1 MSCSP
6 VFDIHSNLILEE
18 LLISSMVPEL
28 EIHIGNTL
36 IERASAEYIML
47 QLNMYGASGQFI
59 GHILGRTLTA
69 NPFRIGV
76 PV

>member
-1 MSCSP
+1 MNCSP
-6 VFDIHSNLILEE
+6 VFDIHSNIILGE

-28 EIHIGNTL
+28 EIHIDNTL
-36 IERASAEYIML
+36 IERASEYIML
-47 QLNMYGASGQFI
+47 QLYMCGASGQFI

-69 NPFRIGV
+69 NLFRIGG